1 MDKTK
6 HLLIQ
11 VKGLL
16 KSYDKLT
23 QSTGENFNIFS
34 VMGMESNEVKTHS
47 AIIGALLNPKG
58 NHGQKDVFL
67 KLFIQICE
75 KNNILLNISTND
87 AITKIEESVGK
98 INGEG
103 TEGGRIDILVHDTKN
118 HAFVI
123 ENKIYAPEQNN
134 QIGRYNKAFPN
145 APIFYLTLTG
155 DKPKSAGKLIENV
168 DYFII
173 SYKEHILLWLE
184 ECVKEAVK
192 FPMLREVL
200 NQYINLV
207 KKLTYQTINTEL
219 KMEII
224 NLIKNNF
231 AEAYQIKINYDNA
244 KIKVVEDFWAK
255 LEKELKEKLTGWQI
269 EKNEDNT
276 LGRNYKYL
284 LIYKNID
291 ADASFYIRY
300 QIKDGNLDIGI
311 ISSVN
316 LKKNISG
323 NDVFDGVKVDDEK
336 FNYSGLKSG
345 KLSIIGR
352 PFNKPNI
359 YETELLN
366 EIAENSENKIIE
378 FIENINDY
386 IESNNDYYEKVLNYL
401 KTK

>member
-1 MDKTK
+1 MNIDKTK

-58 NHGQKDVFL
+58 SHGQKDVFL
-67 KLFIQICE
+67 KLFIKICE
-75 KNNILLNISTND
+75 KNDILLDISTND

-118 HAFVI
+118 QAFVI

-155 DKPKSAGKLIENV
+155 DKPKSSGELIENV

-244 KIKVVEDFWAK
+244 KIKVVEDFWTK
-255 LEKELKEKLTGWQI
+255 LEKELKANLKEWRI
-269 EKNEDNT
+269 EKRYDNS
-276 LGRNYKYL
+276 LGINYSYL
-284 LIYKNID
+284 LINKENNL
-291 ADASFYIRY
+291 DASFYIRY
-300 QIKDGNLDIGI
+300 SKNAGDLVIGI
-311 ISSVN
+311 ILN
-316 LKKNISG
+316 LENSKNEGHDILKTLPNNG
-323 NDVFDGVKVDDEK
+323 N
-336 FNYSGLKSG
+336 SKSG
-345 KLSIIGR
+345 KLSVIWES
-352 PFNKPNI
+352 FNIKKVYDI
-359 YETELLN
+359 EFLN
-366 EIAENSENKIIE
+366 EIAENSDNKIIE

-386 IESNNDYYEKVLNYL
+386 INSNKEYYEKVLNYL
-401 KTK
+401 KKK